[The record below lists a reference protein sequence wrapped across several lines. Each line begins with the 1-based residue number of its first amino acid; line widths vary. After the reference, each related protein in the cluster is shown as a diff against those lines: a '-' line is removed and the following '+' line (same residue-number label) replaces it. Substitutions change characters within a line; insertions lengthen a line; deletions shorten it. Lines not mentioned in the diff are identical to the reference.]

1 MAPCV
6 AMPHKH
12 TRKRNPNATNDYN
25 LAPSTIAKPLA
36 AFSGAA
42 KDGKGKGK
50 GKFQT
55 KKPSQGGQSKSERT
69 PNLKRKRTSTAT
81 TDYKEDDTPRA
92 FARLMQFQTT
102 GKRPSGL
109 DDERASRK
117 AKKRKT
123 ATDTTPSAA
132 KKPEPVPTPK
142 PAVPATDLSTVP
154 KILPGER
161 LADYSARVDQALP
174 VSGLARKGKNARV
187 EGVKERVTKTEKRL
201 KKMYAAWRE
210 EDIRRKE
217 KAEEVQE
224 EEEEAE
230 EERRAKWGE
239 GYRAS
244 LITSTR
250 RGKKQKVI
258 GEADGSDD
266 DGEVDPW
273 AVLNSRREKPKG
285 LHDVVLAPPT
295 LKVVPKEKFKV
306 KEGARV
312 QVADVPAA
320 AGSLKRREELGEARR
335 DVIERYREIMRG
347 GGGL

>member
-42 KDGKGKGK
+42 KDGKGK

-123 ATDTTPSAA
+123 APDTTPSAA

-174 VSGLARKGKNARV
+174 VSGLARKGKHARV

-210 EDIRRKE
+210 EDVRRKE

-230 EERRAKWGE
+230 EERRAKWAE

-244 LITSTR
+244 LVTSTR

-266 DGEVDPW
+266 DGDADPW

-306 KEGARV
+306 REGARV

>member
-1 MAPCV
+1 
-6 AMPHKH
+6 MPHKH

-25 LAPSTIAKPLA
+25 LAPSTLAKPLP

-42 KDGKGKGK
+42 KDGTGKAHTKNPSHGK
-50 GKFQT
+50 SGKPDQRPT
-55 KKPSQGGQSKSERT
+55 
-69 PNLKRKRTSTAT
+69 LKRKRTSTAT
-81 TDYKEDDTPRA
+81 ANYKEDDTPRA
-92 FARLMQFQTT
+92 FARLMQFQTL

-109 DDERASRK
+109 DDDRADRK
-117 AKKRKT
+117 AAKKRKT
-123 ATDTTPSAA
+123 ADKAPSTAQ
-132 KKPEPVPTPK
+132 KPEPAPTPK
-142 PAVPATDLSTVP
+142 PAQPVTDSMSVP

-174 VSGLARKGKNARV
+174 VSGLARKGKAARV

-201 KKMYAAWRE
+201 KKMYASWRE
-210 EDIRRKE
+210 EDARRKE
-217 KAEEVQE
+217 KVEEAEE

-244 LITSTR
+244 LSTGTKK
-250 RGKKQKVI
+250 GKRPRAI
-258 GEADGSDD
+258 GEAADSEDD
-266 DGEVDPW
+266 DADPW
-273 AVLNSRREKPKG
+273 AVLNDRRDKPRG

-306 KEGARV
+306 REGARV

-335 DVIERYREIMRG
+335 GVIERYREMMRG
-347 GGGL
+347 EGGL

>member
-1 MAPCV
+1 
-6 AMPHKH
+6 MPHKH
-12 TRKRNPNATNDYN
+12 TRRRNPNATNDYN

-36 AFSGAA
+36 AYSGAA
-42 KDGKGKGK
+42 KDGKA
-50 GKFQT
+50 KFQT
-55 KKPSQGGQSKSERT
+55 KKPSHGGSGKPEQK
-69 PNLKRKRTSTAT
+69 PNIKRKRTSTAT
-81 TDYKEDDTPRA
+81 TDYREDDTPRA

-102 GKRPSGL
+102 GKRLSGL
-109 DDERASRK
+109 DDDRASRK

-123 ATDTTPSAA
+123 TDAPPATA
-132 KKPEPVPTPK
+132 KKPEPVPTSK
-142 PAVPATDLSTVP
+142 PAAPAADSIPVP

-187 EGVKERVTKTEKRL
+187 QGVKERVTKTEKRL

-210 EDIRRKE
+210 EDVRRKE

-266 DGEVDPW
+266 DGDADPW
-273 AVLNSRREKPKG
+273 AVLNSRRDKPKG

-295 LKVVPKEKFKV
+295 LKVVPKEKFKIR
-306 KEGARV
+306 EGARV